1 MKAEKFLQDSFTIS
15 HFYSDKYNKMMCFSD
30 DVQKA
35 MVEFAKIKV
44 EEALNAAAKNAKTKK
59 KEIPYTGARAG
70 GSYFV
75 DVVDTDSIL
84 NAYPLKKIK

>member
-1 MKAEKFLQDSFTIS
+1 MNAEDFLQNSKNIDYTKLQGCNPQLSIMPFIEA
-15 HFYSDKYNKMMCFSD
+15 DLI
-30 DVQKA
+30 
-35 MVEFAKIKV
+35 EFAKIKV
-44 EEALNAAAKNAKTKK
+44 EEALKSAANNAKTKK

>member
-1 MKAEKFLQDSFTIS
+1 MNAEHFLRQGAKDCKTAKQVMI
-15 HFYSDKYNKMMCFSD
+15 
-30 DVQKA
+30 
-35 MVEFAKIKV
+35 EFAKIKV
-44 EEALNAAAKNAKTKK
+44 EEALKSAANNAKTKK